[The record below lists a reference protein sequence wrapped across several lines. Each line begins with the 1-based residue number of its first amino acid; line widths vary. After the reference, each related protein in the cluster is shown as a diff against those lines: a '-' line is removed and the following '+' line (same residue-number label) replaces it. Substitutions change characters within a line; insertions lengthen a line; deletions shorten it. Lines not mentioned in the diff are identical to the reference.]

1 MNVRNRSANVTDWST
16 YYSSVSPTA
25 RLTRRYT
32 TRTLVDALSSHH
44 FLNPGSR
51 ILEFGGANSCFLD
64 GIAGRFRPSEY
75 HVADTN
81 QYGLDLLKT
90 RKVEDCSLVLHNCD
104 VLAPGAPF
112 PSEFDLVFSV
122 GLVEHFDIADTAA
135 AVRNHFHCARPGGL
149 ILISFPCPTLLY
161 RLTRGFLELTH
172 LWRFPDERPLQ
183 PAEVLQTID
192 ACGEVVFQKTLW
204 PIFLT
209 QHMILARVANSS
221 PRC

>member
-1 MNVRNRSANVTDWST
+1 MSVRNPPVNVTDWST
-16 YYSSVSPTA
+16 YYRSVSPTA
-25 RLTRRYT
+25 RLTRRFT
-32 TRTLVDALSSHH
+32 TRTLINALASHR
-44 FLNPGSR
+44 FLNAGSR

-64 GIAGRFRPSEY
+64 SIARRFRPSEY

-90 RKVEDCSLVLHNCD
+90 RKLEDCALVPHNRD
-104 VLAPGAPF
+104 VLVSSAPF
-112 PSEFDLVFSV
+112 PSQFDLVFSV

-135 AVRNHFHCARPGGL
+135 AIRNHFRFARPGGL
-149 ILISFPCPTLLY
+149 VLISFPCPTLLY
-161 RLTRGFLELTH
+161 RLTRGFLELAH

-183 PAEVLQTID
+183 PAEALHAIED
-192 ACGEVVFQKTLW
+192 RGEIVFQKILW

-209 QHMILARVANSS
+209 QHMILARVPNPS